1 MLAATAHVGGFAI
14 RTLNRRDFTAIGRAI
29 ADAIGGPDLE
39 IA

>member
-14 RTLNRRDFTAIGRAI
+14 RTLNRRDFTAIGRAM
-29 ADAIGGPDLE
+29 ADVIGGPHLE

>member
-1 MLAATAHVGGFAI
+1 MLAANPHVGGFAI

-39 IA
+39 VA